1 MFPLA
6 NVIAVNRPIGIII
19 VAYSRAVILFSM
31 VTLPDPMSNVAT
43 IQEHNGPVADTA
55 IGYGKLSFTNMY
67 LFTKIIPPDTNA
79 HERRKKV
86 DFTQYNFDSDAM
98 CCTSS
103 KDFTR
108 SNRVVGFPPPVV
120 VDSVGTD

>member
-1 MFPLA
+1 
-6 NVIAVNRPIGIII
+6 
-19 VAYSRAVILFSM
+19 M

-86 DFTQYNFDSDAM
+86 DFTQYNFDADAM

-108 SNRVVGFPPPVV
+108 SNLCLVVGFPPPPVV
-120 VDSVGTD
+120 VPDSVGTD